1 MVLDYLVWGIV
12 YMVQEY
18 LVWGIV
24 LFSFMHENIFVTLLI
39 IAKKSIELGAWRV

>member
-24 LFSFMHENIFVTLLI
+24 LFSFMHENIFN
-39 IAKKSIELGAWRV
+39 S